1 MGVAERRQREKEQRR
16 KEIVDAAEKI
26 IFRDGFSKASMEQVA
41 NEAELSKATL
51 YLYFKSKEELYF
63 AIFLRGQELLYKM
76 IDEELAKHSATKEK
90 LQAFLKSL
98 VGFQKKHPEYFE
110 AFFYFTT
117 NRVELNKQSEDFISN
132 HEQDTIYLKKWIEII
147 KKGKEDKIIRQDLD
161 PIPSVL
167 LIWLQS
173 VGMLKIYSVVK
184 AELEEM
190 FGLKEGYLLDSYFDL
205 VLRGLYAK

>member
-161 PIPSVL
+161 PIPSVF